1 MHTEKNQPT
10 FAPGLHRNIP
20 AAMYHAAE
28 GLSNSTLKDFR
39 AWGPH
44 KWKWLRDHP
53 QPRAS
58 TPAQERGTLFHLA
71 VFESAKFGAGISHHV
86 RPPDLS
92 FATKEGKAWKAEHT
106 DLPLLTVD
114 ENANIRGAAA
124 ALRADH
130 FAGPMLAAKGMA
142 EASFFARHP
151 KTGLLIKCRVDWLTE
166 DAQGKPWILDAK
178 SCESLDG
185 FPYNA
190 REYGY
195 DVQSVFYT
203 DLLEKL
209 PVPVV
214 EESAEAK
221 TDPYD
226 GPIFGTS
233 FLFAAV
239 ELTPPFDLRLEI
251 VAGDDL
257 CAARMLYEADLASI
271 ADCTA
276 RGAWPRKY
284 PAVGSMKMPRRWAVE
299 REGIW
304 A

>member
-1 MHTEKNQPT
+1 MSVPT
-10 FAPGLHRNIP
+10 FAPGLHRDIP
-20 AAMYHAAE
+20 APTYHAAE

-71 VFESAKFGAGISHHV
+71 VFEVAKFGEGISHHV

-92 FATKEGKAWKAEHT
+92 FATKEGKAWKAEHA

-124 ALRADH
+124 ALRADD
-130 FAGPMLAAKGMA
+130 FAGPMLNAKGMA
-142 EASFFARHP
+142 EVSAFAIHP
-151 KTGLLIKCRVDWLTE
+151 DTGLLTKCRVDWLTE
-166 DAQGKPWILDAK
+166 DAEGAPWILDAK

-190 REYGY
+190 REYSY

-203 DLLEKL
+203 DLLAGL
-209 PVPVV
+209 P
-214 EESAEAK
+214 E
-221 TDPYD
+221 
-226 GPIFGTS
+226 PIEGTR

-251 VAGDDL
+251 IAADDL
-257 CAARMLYEADLASI
+257 RAARMLYAADLASI

-284 PAVGSMKMPRRWAVE
+284 PAVGSLKMPRRWTAE
-299 REGIW
+299 REEGW